1 MCTILKYLLVL
12 TCIYMPQYFA
22 ESGKLV
28 TKLFG
33 HIEDLTS
40 EGTTFVYILIDEVVY
55 DMYMYMYMLVY
66 KSYSVIYVACMC
78 YR

>member
-1 MCTILKYLLVL
+1 M
-12 TCIYMPQYFA
+12 
-22 ESGKLV
+22 